1 MKNVP
6 LCVLLNNFS
15 SAEWIN
21 SNVASK
27 IKNMKVT
34 FDIEHAIYNLQNKTI
49 PLILLE
55 FSTIKELKHIS
66 NIIRNNNELSDIS
79 IISFSVDEVDL
90 TIQTNALDLGIID
103 FYIFSKEKLEFEIKK
118 LKLNIDRMILQ
129 ERDTEQKV
137 INFNGDSFTIL

>member
-1 MKNVP
+1 MKNVS

-49 PLILLE
+49 PLILVE

-66 NIIRNNNELSDIS
+66 N
-79 IISFSVDEVDL
+79 
-90 TIQTNALDLGIID
+90 TI
-103 FYIFSKEKLEFEIKK
+103 
-118 LKLNIDRMILQ
+118 
-129 ERDTEQKV
+129 
-137 INFNGDSFTIL
+137 